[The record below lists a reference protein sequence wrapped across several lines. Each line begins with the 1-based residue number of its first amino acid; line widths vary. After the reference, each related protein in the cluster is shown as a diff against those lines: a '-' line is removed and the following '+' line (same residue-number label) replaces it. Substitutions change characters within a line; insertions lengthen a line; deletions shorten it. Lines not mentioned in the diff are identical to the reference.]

1 METSSQSTAG
11 GGLWNSPRATQFNK
25 ETQDMLKLMKQESRV
40 TSLKRKQINRYPKS
54 EAALPLTSAPAQP
67 STPDKSV
74 QKGWPVRTQKRAAE
88 GCRSGDSYAREKFC
102 PGPTRDLEK
111 EKQKLQNIFALG
123 TEQPRAGSSQ
133 KSPLHHSSEAPK
145 MDRYEEVLN
154 EIEERQQ
161 FLEDMASLGQE
172 KEYIDIINTEISQKI
187 RELEILEKA
196 RVPRL
201 DTRTE
206 SRIENAADKED

>member
-25 ETQDMLKLMKQESRV
+25 ETQDMLKCKMMLSYILNIHSFCVNKK
-40 TSLKRKQINRYPKS
+40 TSALVNFSPS
-54 EAALPLTSAPAQP
+54 GEAALPLTSAPAQP

-88 GCRSGDSYAREKFC
+88 ACRSGDSYAREKFC
-102 PGPTRDLEK
+102 PCPTRDLEK

-123 TEQPRAGSSQ
+123 TDIHLPTMSLKTKTKTMCSVFPA
-133 KSPLHHSSEAPK
+133 
-145 MDRYEEVLN
+145 VLN

-172 KEYIDIINTEISQKI
+172 KEYIDIINTEISQVNGPYTMLQAVI
-187 RELEILEKA
+187 MYI
-196 RVPRL
+196 
-201 DTRTE
+201 
-206 SRIENAADKED
+206 